1 MFESKRVNMM
11 QIDFA
16 NHEMVRSIG
25 VTKEIGI
32 YRINPHPEWK
42 NEHCNAYG
50 SFSRLET
57 AQTFVRAEK
66 GPWAPA

>member
-25 VTKEIGI
+25 ATKEIGI

-57 AQTFVRAEK
+57 A
-66 GPWAPA
+66 